1 MEAVGMT
8 FAAIPEAI
16 RAIRNGEMVVV
27 VDDEDRENEGD
38 VIVAAELVT
47 DEAMRFIVREASGLV
62 CTAITGERA
71 ESLALPLMVEH
82 NTESERTAFTVTVD
96 ARGVTSTGISAA
108 DRGATARVLADPA
121 TRPTDLLRPGHMHVL
136 RARPGGVLQRAGH
149 TEAAV
154 DLARLAGLTPASVLC
169 EILSEHGTGM
179 ARRPELERFAQ
190 RHGLLMITIAD
201 LIQYRRQ
208 SEELVRHRAEG
219 RIPTPWG
226 EFRCH
231 SFESKVDGLTHLAL
245 VMGDP
250 TSVPAPLVRVH
261 SECLT
266 GDIFAS
272 ERCDCGH
279 QLHTAMQR
287 VAEEGHG
294 VVVYLR
300 GHEGRGI
307 GISAKLQAYELQDAG
322 ADTVDA
328 NLALGLP
335 VDSREYGVGAQ
346 MLASLGLD
354 AVRLLTNNP
363 MKRGGLEG
371 YGITVVEQIPI
382 SSRPTPENIR
392 YLRTKR
398 DRMGHSLQNLETGTG
413 V

>member
-1 MEAVGMT
+1 MT
-8 FAAIPEAI
+8 FATIPDAVDAL
-16 RAIRNGEMVVV
+16 RRGQMLVV

-38 VIVAAELVT
+38 IVIAAEHVAPEL
-47 DEAMRFIVREASGLV
+47 MRFIVREASGLV
-62 CTAITGERA
+62 CTAVTSERA
-71 ESLALPLMVEH
+71 DALGLPLMVE
-82 NTESERTAFTVTVD
+82 NNNESERTAFTVTVD
-96 ARGVTSTGISAA
+96 ARDLTTTGISAA
-108 DRGATARVLADPA
+108 DRAATARVLAAPGTTPD
-121 TRPTDLLRPGHMHVL
+121 DLLRPGHMNVL

-154 DLARLAGLTPASVLC
+154 DLARMAGLEPVGVIC
-169 EILSEHGTGM
+169 EILSREGTGM
-179 ARRPELERFAQ
+179 ARRPELEQFASE
-190 RHGLLMITIAD
+190 HGLLMITIAD
-201 LIQYRRQ
+201 LIRHRRS
-208 SEELVRHRAEG
+208 SEQLVRHTAQG

-226 EFRCH
+226 EFTCH
-231 SFESKVDGLTHLAL
+231 SYESKVDGLTHLAF

-250 TSVPAPLVRVH
+250 AGQASPLVRVH

-266 GDIFAS
+266 GDIFSS

-279 QLHTAMQR
+279 QLRTAMQK

-307 GISAKLQAYELQDAG
+307 GIAAKLHAYELQDAG
-322 ADTVDA
+322 ADTIDA

-346 MLASLGLD
+346 ILVDLGLTSI
-354 AVRLLTNNP
+354 RLLSNNP
-363 MKRGGLEG
+363 LKRGGLEG
-371 YGITVVEQIPI
+371 YGLTISEQVPI
-382 SSRPTPENIR
+382 SSAPGPENLR

-398 DRMGHSLQNLETGTG
+398 DRMGHSIQGLDLDLPGSAR